1 MSRSLRTYFVA
12 IPSVYDCERLQPDI
26 GGLLH
31 RLIIEQYTYGSNA
44 YLTLMIASRSQ
55 KTQAEYIFAA
65 IQELV
70 TTAKFPTEQP
80 VALVMAR

>member
-1 MSRSLRTYFVA
+1 
-12 IPSVYDCERLQPDI
+12 
-26 GGLLH
+26 
-31 RLIIEQYTYGSNA
+31 
-44 YLTLMIASRSQ
+44 MIANRSQ

-65 IQELV
+65 IQELA